1 MDTRNG
7 RRDPSRPCL
16 AATPELLLSL
26 TLTLSACGAGVAGVV
41 ASSGNNGNG
50 SSAPAIVNLSL
61 SATKRS
67 PARIEFELQNAAAQ
81 VELRYLAPGDPA
93 GSFRPMEH
101 LSGLGTNPARLDV
114 GSFGVHGDFR
124 VEAGIDPAGA
134 FATELEV
141 AVVGQT
147 SGSQRAGTGVGNRP
161 H

>member
-1 MDTRNG
+1 M
-7 RRDPSRPCL
+7 RPCL
-16 AATPELLLSL
+16 APAPVILVPL
-26 TLTLSACGAGVAGVV
+26 TLRLSASGAAWPESSP
-41 ASSGNNGNG
+41 SSGKSGGG

-67 PARIEFELQNAAAQ
+67 PARIESELQNAATQ
-81 VELRYLAPGDPA
+81 VELRYHAPGDPA

-101 LSGLGTNPARLDV
+101 LSGLGTNPARLGV